1 MDTFKALHG
10 RRCRSPIVWFE
21 VDEISLINLDLVHEA
36 IEKNRLIRER
46 LKMTQRKCH
55 MPTWEEEILS
65 LIFMIGF
72 TWKFHLCRVSW
83 DLVRNGSLVPIMY
96 AHIKFWGVFDKVSY
110 ELDFPNELAS
120 VHPIFYVYVEEM
132 CWWSYIHSSLRMF
145 GSLG

>member
-55 MPTWEEEILS
+55 MPT
-65 LIFMIGF
+65 
-72 TWKFHLCRVSW
+72 
-83 DLVRNGSLVPIMY
+83 
-96 AHIKFWGVFDKVSY
+96 
-110 ELDFPNELAS
+110 
-120 VHPIFYVYVEEM
+120 
-132 CWWSYIHSSLRMF
+132 
-145 GSLG
+145 